1 MTAVGGGETLTTDEE
16 GGGDDSDDDSDYGLW
31 SGDGGVGTVARR

>member
-31 SGDGGVGTVARR
+31 SGDGVAGAVARR